1 MPARWIVTFCRNAGS
16 PRAFGADPAPMISTR
31 LRRALIILPCL
42 ALCAAT
48 VLAQD
53 APPQQPAQP
62 RPAAA
67 EPRYLAAIRA
77 ELEALSIP
85 AACESETA
93 TRARCAYRHR
103 GRTSQR
109 ELSIHLVYSDET
121 DTIYFYVDRYL
132 VAPPGAEAT
141 TAVLRRLM
149 ELNWQ
154 MLVGKFEWDP
164 SDGEVRLAMVMNT
177 DSNFDRRT
185 FRSIVRTIGPLADRY
200 HSELAQLAA
209 PAHEAEV
216 PEGEPE
222 GE

>member
-1 MPARWIVTFCRNAGS
+1 MPARLTVTL
-16 PRAFGADPAPMISTR
+16 IS
-31 LRRALIILPCL
+31 L
-42 ALCAAT
+42 ALCVAT
-48 VLAQD
+48 GLAQD
-53 APPQQPAQP
+53 APTQETTPP
-62 RPAAA
+62 RPTTA
-67 EPRYLAAIRA
+67 EPRYLGAIRA

-93 TRARCAYRHR
+93 SRARCAYRHR

-121 DTIYFYVDRYL
+121 DTLYFYVDRYL
-132 VAPPGAEAT
+132 IAPPGAEAT
-141 TAVLRRLM
+141 EAVLRRLM

-164 SDGEVRLAMVMNT
+164 SGGEVRLAMVMNT

-200 HSELAQLAA
+200 HAELAQLAA
-209 PAHEAEV
+209 PAHEAE
-216 PEGEPE
+216 
-222 GE
+222 